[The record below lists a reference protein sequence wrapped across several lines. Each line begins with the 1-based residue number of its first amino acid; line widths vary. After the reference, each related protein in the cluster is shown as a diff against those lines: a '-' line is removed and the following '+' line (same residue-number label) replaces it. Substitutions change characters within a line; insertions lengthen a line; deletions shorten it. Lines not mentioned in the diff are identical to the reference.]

1 MIATDDAFTAAVFS
15 AEHLQVW
22 TAEVLPGDFHTNYT
36 RTIMSVRICVN
47 VPAHGSSELYC
58 TRVSGGEHVWIA

>member
-1 MIATDDAFTAAVFS
+1 
-15 AEHLQVW
+15 
-22 TAEVLPGDFHTNYT
+22 
-36 RTIMSVRICVN
+36 MSVRICVN

>member
-1 MIATDDAFTAAVFS
+1 MIAIDDAFTAAVFS
-15 AEHLQVW
+15 AEHLQ
-22 TAEVLPGDFHTNYT
+22 ADPGAAPGDFHADHT

>member
-1 MIATDDAFTAAVFS
+1 MTSADETFIAAVFS
-15 AEHLQVW
+15 AEHLQ
-22 TAEVLPGDFHTNYT
+22 ADPAAAPGDFHVAHAG
-36 RTIMSVRICVN
+36 TIMSVRICVN

>member
-1 MIATDDAFTAAVFS
+1 MTNAEETFTAAVFS
-15 AEHLQVW
+15 VEHLQ
-22 TAEVLPGDFHTNYT
+22 ADPAAAPGDFHADHT

-58 TRVSGGEHVWIA
+58 TRVSEGEHAWIA